1 MISSTAN
8 KPLRQYLISL
18 IAVVNIDMSKVTTES
33 QVKSGVDSTGVIP
46 KNKSKVKLNKRL
58 KKLSSQLSKH
68 FNVNKKMQN
77 QLSKLNKMA
86 NSGSKQQIVI
96 RNMQAQIKVIETQL
110 TKLNGE
116 IAGFK
121 TSSKQ
126 SGKTGNKKA
135 KA

>member
-1 MISSTAN
+1 
-8 KPLRQYLISL
+8 
-18 IAVVNIDMSKVTTES
+18 MSKVTTES
-33 QVKSGVDSTGVIP
+33 QGKSSVDASREIP
-46 KNKSKVKLNKRL
+46 KDKSKVKLNKRL
-58 KKLSSQLSKH
+58 IKLSNQLTKH
-68 FNVNKKMQN
+68 FNVNKKMQY
-77 QLSKLNKMA
+77 QISKLNNMT
-86 NSGSKQQIVI
+86 NSGNKQKIVI

>member
-1 MISSTAN
+1 
-8 KPLRQYLISL
+8 
-18 IAVVNIDMSKVTTES
+18 MSKVTTEI

-77 QLSKLNKMA
+77 QISKLNKMA

>member
-1 MISSTAN
+1 
-8 KPLRQYLISL
+8 
-18 IAVVNIDMSKVTTES
+18 MSKVTTES
-33 QVKSGVDSTGVIP
+33 QAKSGVDSTGVIP

-77 QLSKLNKMA
+77 QLSKLNKMV
-86 NSGSKQQIVI
+86 NSGTKQQIDI

-110 TKLNGE
+110 TKLNAE
-116 IAGFK
+116 IAGFE

>member
-1 MISSTAN
+1 
-8 KPLRQYLISL
+8 
-18 IAVVNIDMSKVTTES
+18 MSKVTTES
-33 QVKSGVDSTGVIP
+33 QVKSGVDSTKEIP
-46 KNKSKVKLNKRL
+46 KDKSKVKLNKRL
-58 KKLSSQLSKH
+58 KKLSSQLTKH

-86 NSGSKQQIVI
+86 NSGTKQQTVI

-126 SGKTGNKKA
+126 RGKTGYKKP

>member
-1 MISSTAN
+1 
-8 KPLRQYLISL
+8 
-18 IAVVNIDMSKVTTES
+18 MSKVITES
-33 QVKSGVDSTGVIP
+33 EVKSGVDSTKEIP
-46 KNKSKVKLNKRL
+46 KDKSNVKLNKRL
-58 KKLSSQLSKH
+58 KKLSSQLTKH

-86 NSGSKQQIVI
+86 NSGTKQQIVI

>member
-1 MISSTAN
+1 
-8 KPLRQYLISL
+8 
-18 IAVVNIDMSKVTTES
+18 MSKVTTES
-33 QVKSGVDSTGVIP
+33 QGKSSVDSSREIP
-46 KNKSKVKLNKRL
+46 KDKSKVKLNKRL
-58 KKLSSQLSKH
+58 KKLSNQLTKH

-77 QLSKLNKMA
+77 QISKLNNMPD
-86 NSGSKQQIVI
+86 SGNKQKIVI

-116 IAGFK
+116 IADFK
-121 TSSKQ
+121 TSSEQ

>member
-1 MISSTAN
+1 
-8 KPLRQYLISL
+8 
-18 IAVVNIDMSKVTTES
+18 MSKVTTES
-33 QVKSGVDSTGVIP
+33 QVKSGVDSTKEIP
-46 KNKSKVKLNKRL
+46 KDKSNVKFNKRL
-58 KKLSSQLSKH
+58 KKLSSQLTKH

-86 NSGSKQQIVI
+86 NSGTKQQIVI
-96 RNMQAQIKVIETQL
+96 RNMQAQIKVIESQL

-121 TSSKQ
+121 TSPKQ

>member
-1 MISSTAN
+1 
-8 KPLRQYLISL
+8 
-18 IAVVNIDMSKVTTES
+18 MSKVTTES
-33 QVKSGVDSTGVIP
+33 QVKSGVDSTKEIP
-46 KNKSKVKLNKRL
+46 KDKSNVKFNKRL
-58 KKLSSQLSKH
+58 KKLSSQLTKH

-77 QLSKLNKMA
+77 QISKLNKMA
-86 NSGSKQQIVI
+86 NSGTKQQIVI
-96 RNMQAQIKVIETQL
+96 RNMQAQIKVIESQL

-121 TSSKQ
+121 TSPRQ

>member
-1 MISSTAN
+1 
-8 KPLRQYLISL
+8 
-18 IAVVNIDMSKVTTES
+18 MSKVTTES
-33 QVKSGVDSTGVIP
+33 QVKSGVDSTKEIP
-46 KNKSKVKLNKRL
+46 KDKSNVKFNKRL
-58 KKLSSQLSKH
+58 KKLSSQLTKH

-86 NSGSKQQIVI
+86 NSGTKQQIVI
-96 RNMQAQIKVIETQL
+96 RNMQAQIKVIESQL

-121 TSSKQ
+121 TSPKQ
-126 SGKTGNKKA
+126 SGKTGSKKA

>member
-1 MISSTAN
+1 
-8 KPLRQYLISL
+8 
-18 IAVVNIDMSKVTTES
+18 MSKVINES
-33 QVKSGVDSTGVIP
+33 QVKSGVDSTKEIP
-46 KNKSKVKLNKRL
+46 KDKSNVKLNKRL
-58 KKLSSQLSKH
+58 KKLSSQLTKH
-68 FNVNKKMQN
+68 FNLNKKMQN
-77 QLSKLNKMA
+77 QLSKLNRMA
-86 NSGSKQQIVI
+86 NSGTKQQIVI

>member
-1 MISSTAN
+1 
-8 KPLRQYLISL
+8 
-18 IAVVNIDMSKVTTES
+18 MSKVTTES
-33 QVKSGVDSTGVIP
+33 QVKSGVDSTKEIP
-46 KNKSKVKLNKRL
+46 KDKSNVKFNKRL
-58 KKLSSQLSKH
+58 KKLSSQLTKH

-77 QLSKLNKMA
+77 QLSKLDKMA
-86 NSGSKQQIVI
+86 NSGTKQQIVI
-96 RNMQAQIKVIETQL
+96 RNMQAQIKVIESQL

-121 TSSKQ
+121 TSPRQ

>member
-1 MISSTAN
+1 
-8 KPLRQYLISL
+8 
-18 IAVVNIDMSKVTTES
+18 MSKVTTES
-33 QVKSGVDSTGVIP
+33 RVKSGVDSTKEIP
-46 KNKSKVKLNKRL
+46 KDKSKAKLNKRL
-58 KKLSSQLSKH
+58 KKLSSQLTKH

-77 QLSKLNKMA
+77 QLLKLNKMA
-86 NSGSKQQIVI
+86 NSGTKQQIVI

-121 TSSKQ
+121 TNSKQ

-135 KA
+135 KV

>member
-1 MISSTAN
+1 M
-8 KPLRQYLISL
+8 
-18 IAVVNIDMSKVTTES
+18 V
-33 QVKSGVDSTGVIP
+33 
-46 KNKSKVKLNKRL
+46 
-58 KKLSSQLSKH
+58 
-68 FNVNKKMQN
+68 
-77 QLSKLNKMA
+77 
-86 NSGSKQQIVI
+86 NSGTKQQIDI

-135 KA
+135 K

>member
-1 MISSTAN
+1 
-8 KPLRQYLISL
+8 
-18 IAVVNIDMSKVTTES
+18 MSKVTTES
-33 QVKSGVDSTGVIP
+33 QVKSGVDSTKEIP
-46 KNKSKVKLNKRL
+46 KDKSNVKFNKRL
-58 KKLSSQLSKH
+58 KKLSSQLTKH

-86 NSGSKQQIVI
+86 NSGTKQQIVF
-96 RNMQAQIKVIETQL
+96 RNMQAQIKVIESQL

-121 TSSKQ
+121 TSPKQ

>member
-1 MISSTAN
+1 
-8 KPLRQYLISL
+8 
-18 IAVVNIDMSKVTTES
+18 MSKVTTES
-33 QVKSGVDSTGVIP
+33 QVKSGVDSTKEIP
-46 KNKSKVKLNKRL
+46 KDKSNVKFNKRL
-58 KKLSSQLSKH
+58 KKLSSQLTKH

-86 NSGSKQQIVI
+86 NSGTKQQIVI
-96 RNMQAQIKVIETQL
+96 RNMQAQIKVIESQL

-121 TSSKQ
+121 TSPKQ

-135 KA
+135 

>member
-1 MISSTAN
+1 
-8 KPLRQYLISL
+8 
-18 IAVVNIDMSKVTTES
+18 MSKVTTES
-33 QVKSGVDSTGVIP
+33 QGKSGVDPSREIP
-46 KNKSKVKLNKRL
+46 KDKSKVKLNKKL
-58 KKLSSQLSKH
+58 KKLSSQLTKH

-77 QLSKLNKMA
+77 QISKLNKMA
-86 NSGSKQQIVI
+86 NSGNKQQIFI

-121 TSSKQ
+121 TSSKH

>member
-1 MISSTAN
+1 
-8 KPLRQYLISL
+8 
-18 IAVVNIDMSKVTTES
+18 MSKVTTES
-33 QVKSGVDSTGVIP
+33 QVKSGVDSTKEIP
-46 KNKSKVKLNKRL
+46 KDKSNVKFNKRL
-58 KKLSSQLSKH
+58 KKLSSQLTKH

-86 NSGSKQQIVI
+86 NSGTKQQIVI
-96 RNMQAQIKVIETQL
+96 RNMQAQIKVIESQL

-121 TSSKQ
+121 TSPRQ

>member
-1 MISSTAN
+1 
-8 KPLRQYLISL
+8 
-18 IAVVNIDMSKVTTES
+18 MSKVTTES
-33 QVKSGVDSTGVIP
+33 QVKSGVDSTKEIP
-46 KNKSKVKLNKRL
+46 KDKSNVKFNKRL
-58 KKLSSQLSKH
+58 KKLSSQLTKH

-86 NSGSKQQIVI
+86 NGGTKQQIVI
-96 RNMQAQIKVIETQL
+96 RNMQAQIKVIESQL

-121 TSSKQ
+121 TSPKQ